1 MGREE
6 KWINIAKVVAILA
19 VLTDQT
25 YMVLYDN
32 DLILL
37 GSFFSVS
44 LFMLLSG
51 YTFVIAAEKKRNFTL
66 WQLTKKNL
74 TKIMIPYVGATFIY
88 FIIDTH
94 SFVFDEFLNR
104 LFHFNMSIPFYY
116 VLLYFQVMLVAPF
129 LYGAAVLGKRKG
141 YIHLITLG
149 LLFLFSV
156 FANNMTNIMDIYGG
170 GGVLAGGSYLILF
183 YLGMLLKMYAKQ
195 LRKLSSLIGC
205 VLSGF
210 MLVLWYRFEFT
221 DRFALDQKLRL
232 GNGLNP
238 PGITGIILA
247 CLIALTIFYL
257 TDLFEKMQNRVI
269 NMGFKL
275 CSVLGRSTLYIFLY
289 HRLFMDYWL
298 GRYCSFS
305 NIWTKRVVYFGVM
318 ILGSLCIKKL
328 LLLIRQIVKGMYCQ
342 QCGSLENAADKADNI
357 DCESVQLDVRE

>member
-1 MGREE
+1 
-6 KWINIAKVVAILA
+6 
-19 VLTDQT
+19 
-25 YMVLYDN
+25 
-32 DLILL
+32 
-37 GSFFSVS
+37 
-44 LFMLLSG
+44 MLLSG
-51 YTFVIAAEKKRNFTL
+51 YTFVIAAEKKRNLTL

-74 TKIMIPYVGATFIY
+74 TKMMIPYVGATFIY
-88 FIIDTH
+88 FLLDSH
-94 SFVFDEFLNR
+94 SFLFTEFINR
-104 LFHFNMSIPFYY
+104 LIHFNMTAPFYY
-116 VLLYFQVMLVAPF
+116 VLLYFQVILLAPF
-129 LYGAAVLGKRKG
+129 LYGVAVLGKRRK
-141 YIHLITLG
+141 YIHLINLG

-183 YLGMLLKMYAKQ
+183 YLGMLLKMYAEQ

-210 MLVLWYRFEFT
+210 LLVLWYRFEFA

-232 GNGLNP
+232 GNGINP

-305 NIWTKRVVYFGVM
+305 NIWTKRVVYFGIM

>member
-19 VLTDQT
+19 VLTDHT

-129 LYGAAVLGKRKG
+129 LYGVAVLGKRRK
-141 YIHLITLG
+141 YIHLINLG
-149 LLFLFSV
+149 LLFLF
-156 FANNMTNIMDIYGG
+156 
-170 GGVLAGGSYLILF
+170 
-183 YLGMLLKMYAKQ
+183 
-195 LRKLSSLIGC
+195 
-205 VLSGF
+205 
-210 MLVLWYRFEFT
+210 
-221 DRFALDQKLRL
+221 
-232 GNGLNP
+232 
-238 PGITGIILA
+238 
-247 CLIALTIFYL
+247 
-257 TDLFEKMQNRVI
+257 
-269 NMGFKL
+269 
-275 CSVLGRSTLYIFLY
+275 
-289 HRLFMDYWL
+289 
-298 GRYCSFS
+298 
-305 NIWTKRVVYFGVM
+305 
-318 ILGSLCIKKL
+318 
-328 LLLIRQIVKGMYCQ
+328 
-342 QCGSLENAADKADNI
+342 
-357 DCESVQLDVRE
+357 

>member
-1 MGREE
+1 
-6 KWINIAKVVAILA
+6 
-19 VLTDQT
+19 
-25 YMVLYDN
+25 
-32 DLILL
+32 
-37 GSFFSVS
+37 
-44 LFMLLSG
+44 
-51 YTFVIAAEKKRNFTL
+51 
-66 WQLTKKNL
+66 
-74 TKIMIPYVGATFIY
+74 
-88 FIIDTH
+88 
-94 SFVFDEFLNR
+94 
-104 LFHFNMSIPFYY
+104 
-116 VLLYFQVMLVAPF
+116 MLVAPF
-129 LYGAAVLGKRKG
+129 LYGVAVLGKRRK
-141 YIHLITLG
+141 YIHLINLG

-156 FANNMTNIMDIYGG
+156 FANNTTNILDVYGG

-183 YLGMLLKMYAKQ
+183 YLGMLLKMYAEQ

-210 MLVLWYRFEFT
+210 LLVLWYRFEFA

-232 GNGLNP
+232 GNGINP